1 MDSIFFLS
9 NNELTIISTY
19 IYLIIGKLEICKY
32 LISKI
37 DDKNPSDDNGWTPL
51 HDAALEGSERICRL
65 IMNKVE
71 NKRPLNTGGETPE
84 DVAFGQGFRNIVE
97 LFYTHKEW
105 QDKMVANAIKKMCPE
120 YYEQN
125 PDVNMIDL
133 KPLSCGEERNDL
145 FSF

>member
-1 MDSIFFLS
+1 M
-9 NNELTIISTY
+9 
-19 IYLIIGKLEICKY
+19 IIGNLEICKY
-32 LISKI
+32 LINKI
-37 DDKNPSDDNGWTPL
+37 DDKNPSDENGWTPL
-51 HDAALEGSERICRL
+51 HDAALEGSEKICRL

-71 NKRPLNTGGETPE
+71 NKRPLDTGGRTPE

-105 QDKMVANAIKKMCPE
+105 QDKLVANAIRKMSPE

-125 PDVNMIDL
+125 PDVNTIDL

-145 FSF
+145 FSI